1 MTDHFRYVAGVYDRV
16 IRPPDPE
23 RLMRIMKLP
32 VAGPILDL
40 GGGTGRVSS
49 LLRSLVGGAVVT
61 DFSLPMLRQTAAKGG
76 LWPVRAVGEALPFPD
91 GIFDR
96 VLIVDALHHFRNQA
110 DAIRESLRVLK
121 PGGRLAIEEPDIRR
135 FVVRAIAFL
144 ERLFLMKS
152 RFHEPHQIVALV
164 EGQGLTARI
173 EGYYFFRVWIVAD
186 KP

>member
-1 MTDHFRYVAGVYDRV
+1 MTDHFRYVARVYDRV

-23 RLMRIMKLP
+23 RLMRILKLP

-49 LLRSLVGGAVVT
+49 QLRSLVGKAVVT
-61 DFSLPMLRQTAAKGG
+61 DFSILMLRQTTGKGD
-76 LWPVRAVGEALPFPD
+76 LWPVRAMGEALPFPD
-91 GIFDR
+91 GVFDR
-96 VLIVDALHHFRNQA
+96 VLIVDALHHFRNQR
-110 DAIRESLRVLK
+110 DAIGESLRVLR

-135 FVVRAIAFL
+135 FVVRAVAFL
-144 ERLFLMKS
+144 ENLFLMGS
-152 RFHEPHQIVALV
+152 HFHEPRQIMDMID
-164 EGQGLTARI
+164 GQGLTARI